1 MDSLIPGQRRPFP
14 EDSALSEQPH
24 VDACRHRAFKYAVSN
39 SRWEDSIS
47 GSQKSSHGTAFLPH
61 FEDKEGSF
69 FVCSVLFLK

>member
-1 MDSLIPGQRRPFP
+1 MDSLTPGQRRPFP

-24 VDACRHRAFKYAVSN
+24 VDACRHRAFKYAAFN

-47 GSQKSSHGTAFLPH
+47 GSQKSSHGTVFLPH

-69 FVCSVLFLK
+69 LCVPFCF